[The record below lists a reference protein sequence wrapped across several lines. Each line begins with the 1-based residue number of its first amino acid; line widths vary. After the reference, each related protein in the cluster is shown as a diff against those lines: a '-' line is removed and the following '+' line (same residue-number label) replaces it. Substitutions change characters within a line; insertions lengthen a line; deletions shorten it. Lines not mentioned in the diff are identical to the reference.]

1 MLTKLYSDNMEVAE
15 NLAATQSELEKV
27 TRPRQLERALAERD
41 DVVAN
46 ARFEI

>member
-1 MLTKLYSDNMEVAE
+1 MLTKLYGDNMELAE

-27 TRPRQLERALAERD
+27 TRQLERALAERD

>member
-1 MLTKLYSDNMEVAE
+1 MLTKLYGDIMELAE

-27 TRPRQLERALAERD
+27 TRQLERALAERD

-46 ARFEI
+46 CQCSI

>member
-1 MLTKLYSDNMEVAE
+1 MLTKLYGYNMELAE

-27 TRPRQLERALAERD
+27 TRQLERALAERD
-41 DVVAN
+41 DVIAN